1 MISVNSPNNSQQS
14 NTGSILVN
22 RHITVQATAE
32 FTGYNIQYLGR
43 SYMTGVEK
51 WLYLLVIHLV
61 MLKYREG

>member
-32 FTGYNIQYLGR
+32 FTAYNIQYPGR

-51 WLYLLVIHLV
+51 WLY
-61 MLKYREG
+61 